1 MCNVSFVAECANE
14 PSRANSVHHVVFAVM
29 PEQLPKTV
37 EFFTELGFRFQTIE
51 LDDVGLRVLL
61 DWDGGL
67 ELVTPL
73 SSDGAG
79 EVAQFLRRNGPGVY
93 SVVIRVGDAPAAEEV
108 AQRYGAQTRFQQ
120 HRGGDGFEL
129 DEIELSVLGLPLT
142 LLSTDLP

>member
-1 MCNVSFVAECANE
+1 VVESKNE
-14 PSRANSVHHVVFAVM
+14 SRRASSVHHVVFAV
-29 PEQLPKTV
+29 PQEQLPETAQ
-37 EFFTELGFRFQTIE
+37 FFSELGFRFQTIE

-73 SSDGAG
+73 SSGADGAG

-93 SVVIRVGDAPAAEEV
+93 SVVIRVGDAPAAEQV
-108 AQRYGAQTRFQQ
+108 AQRYGAQTRFRQ

-129 DEIELSVLGLPLT
+129 DEIEISVLGLPLT
-142 LLSTDLP
+142 FLSTDLP

>member
-1 MCNVSFVAECANE
+1 MAESKNE
-14 PSRANSVHHVVFAVM
+14 SSRPTSVHHVVFAVP
-29 PEQLPKTV
+29 PEQLPEAV
-37 EFFTELGFRFQTIE
+37 RLFSELGFRFQTIE

-73 SSDGAG
+73 STEADDTGA
-79 EVAQFLRRNGPGVY
+79 VAQFLQRNGPGVF
-93 SVVIRVGDAPAAEEV
+93 SVVLRVGDAPAAEQI
-108 AQRYGAQTRFQQ
+108 AKRYGAQTRFRQ